1 MVSEIEK
8 HGKLLNMEA
17 LDQGSVVAAGI
28 AVTKDN
34 FDPSDP
40 AVRPPAWRA
49 TRLKRVLAKE
59 EVMRNLGVDEE
70 TIMLARPAKVLEVSI
85 IFE

>member
-1 MVSEIEK
+1 
-8 HGKLLNMEA
+8 
-17 LDQGSVVAAGI
+17 
-28 AVTKDN
+28 
-34 FDPSDP
+34 
-40 AVRPPAWRA
+40 
-49 TRLKRVLAKE
+49 VLAKE